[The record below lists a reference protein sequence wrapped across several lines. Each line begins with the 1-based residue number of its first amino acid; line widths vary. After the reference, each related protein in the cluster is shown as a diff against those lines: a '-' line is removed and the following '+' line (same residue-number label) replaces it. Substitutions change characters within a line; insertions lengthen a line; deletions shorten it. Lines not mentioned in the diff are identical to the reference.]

1 MNNVNLPDKENSTTT
16 AGQRLVADLNV
27 VLSDVDALIRATASQ
42 RGAEIVK
49 VRAKAS
55 DTVEAMKARM
65 ADAEVAFVNKGRQV
79 SRMADDYVRENPWRN
94 LGIVAGVGLLIGLLI
109 GRR

>member
-1 MNNVNLPDKENSTTT
+1 LT
-16 AGQRLVADLNV
+16 DLNV
-27 VLSDVDALIRATASQ
+27 VLSDVDALIRATANQ

-49 VRAKAS
+49 VRTKAS

-65 ADAEVAFVNKGRQV
+65 ADAETAFLNKGRQV

-94 LGIVAGVGLLIGLLI
+94 LGIVAGIGLLIGLLI

>member
-1 MNNVNLPDKENSTTT
+1 MNNVNLHDKGNSPAS
-16 AGQRLVADLNV
+16 AGQQLVADLNV
-27 VLSDVDALIRATASQ
+27 VLSDVDALIRATAHQ

-49 VRAKAS
+49 VRTKAS
-55 DTVEAMKARM
+55 DTVDMIKARM
-65 ADAEVAFVNKGRQV
+65 VDAETAFFNKGRQV
-79 SRMADDYVRENPWRN
+79 SRMADDYVRESPWRN

>member
-1 MNNVNLPDKENSTTT
+1 MNNVNLPDKENSPAA

-49 VRAKAS
+49 VRTKAS

-65 ADAEVAFVNKGRQV
+65 ADAEAAFVNKGRQV

>member
-1 MNNVNLPDKENSTTT
+1 MNHINLPDKENSPAT
-16 AGQRLVADLNV
+16 AGQRLLTDLNV
-27 VLSDVDALIRATASQ
+27 VLSDVDALIRATANQ

-49 VRAKAS
+49 VRTKAS

-65 ADAEVAFVNKGRQV
+65 ADAETAFLNKGRQV

-94 LGIVAGVGLLIGLLI
+94 LGIVAGIGLLIGLLI